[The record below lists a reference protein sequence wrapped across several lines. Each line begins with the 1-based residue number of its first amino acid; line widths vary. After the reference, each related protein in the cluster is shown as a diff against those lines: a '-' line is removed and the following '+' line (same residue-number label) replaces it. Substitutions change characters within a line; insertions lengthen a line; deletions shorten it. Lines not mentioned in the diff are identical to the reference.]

1 MYLSSEKRRVT
12 LVVYLPLSGAVEV
25 PEIVSEE
32 LVFVRACLLHLD
44 SAAKAR
50 SVSILAVTSR
60 GFGQSY
66 TTCRMPASL
75 GRLKI

>member
-44 SAAKAR
+44 SAANRDLSADLR
-50 SVSILAVTSR
+50 QIRVNSGYRTRHVV
-60 GFGQSY
+60 
-66 TTCRMPASL
+66 
-75 GRLKI
+75 GRRL